1 MGTPQQTHLR
11 WDQDRLLD
19 CSVED
24 QVWGWSIRSSEV
36 VHHERAKLADDALH
50 HMIMTSLCDTKE
62 GAPAW
67 TEPVSI
73 KHGIRLVTNMVV
85 RVFQMCFKLDDKVNH
100 SGRLLL
106 LGKS

>member
-24 QVWGWSIRSSEV
+24 QVWGWSIRLSEV
-36 VHHERAKLADDALH
+36 VHHKHAKLADDTLH
-50 HMIMTSLCDTKE
+50 HMIMTGLCDNKE

-73 KHGIRLVTNMVV
+73 KHGIHLVMNMVV
-85 RVFQMCFKLDDKVNH
+85 RVLQRCFKLDDKASH
-100 SGRLLL
+100 SGRLL
-106 LGKS
+106 